1 MMARNPAAMEGEAA
15 HRIWTVQEQD
25 EERNSRFFNGKRT
38 SHMDRRDAAPEAS
51 VEQQSAA
58 QRLRT
63 QQEAAEV
70 CATLTWFSNGGHQPN
85 VPASL

>member
-1 MMARNPAAMEGEAA
+1 MMASTQAPFDGQAA

-25 EERNSRFFNGKRT
+25 EDRNSRFFNGKRT
-38 SHMDRRDAAPEAS
+38 SNPDRRDPQAEPLSTEP
-51 VEQQSAA
+51 QLSAA

-70 CATLTWFSNGGHQPN
+70 GPELAWQ
-85 VPASL
+85 